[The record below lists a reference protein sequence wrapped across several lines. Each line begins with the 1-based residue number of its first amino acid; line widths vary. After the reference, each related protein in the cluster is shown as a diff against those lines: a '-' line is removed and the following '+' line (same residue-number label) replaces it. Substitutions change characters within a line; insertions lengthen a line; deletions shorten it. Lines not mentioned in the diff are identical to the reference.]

1 MKNLLIFGS
10 GDHAK
15 VIISEVLKLKKAYNP
30 MGFCCEKKKIG
41 KVIFKAKNKKYSI
54 ICNFKDINKK
64 IKKKKFYGIIGV
76 ADNFVRKKI
85 YNELKKNRNIIWES
99 IISIDAKRN
108 ANVKIGK
115 GSFIASNNFINTGT
129 IIEDHCLI
137 NTSTSLDHDNLFK
150 NFSST
155 APGVITGGNVIV
167 GESSHIGV
175 GAKIQNNI
183 KIEKNTIIGSGS
195 IVIKNCKKDSVY
207 FGSPAKFIRKKKLN
221 ERFLSKK

>member
-15 VIISEVLKLKKAYNP
+15 VVIAEALKSKKKYNTL
-30 MGFCCEKKKIG
+30 GFCCNSKKIG
-41 KVIFKAKNKKYSI
+41 KIIFKEKNKNYSI
-54 ICNFKDINKK
+54 ICNFKNINKK
-64 IKKKKFYGIIGV
+64 IKKKKIYGIIGV

-85 YNELKKNRNIIWES
+85 YDELKKNRNIIWQS
-99 IISIDAKRN
+99 IISIDAKKN
-108 ANVKIGK
+108 SNVKIGK

-129 IIEDHCLI
+129 IIKDHCLI
-137 NTSTSLDHDNLFK
+137 NSSSSLDHDNLFE

-175 GAKIQNNI
+175 GVKIQNNI

>member
-15 VIISEVLKLKKAYNP
+15 VVISEALKSKKKYHAL
-30 MGFCCEKKKIG
+30 GFCCNKKKIG
-41 KVIFKAKNKKYSI
+41 KIIFKEKKKNYSI
-54 ICNFKDINKK
+54 ICNFKNINKK
-64 IKKKKFYGIIGV
+64 IKKRKIYGIIGV

-85 YNELKKNRNIIWES
+85 YDELKKNRNIIWQS
-99 IISIDAKRN
+99 IISIDAKKN
-108 ANVKIGK
+108 SNVKIGK
-115 GSFIASNNFINTGT
+115 GSFVASNNFINTGT
-129 IIEDHCLI
+129 IIKDHCLI
-137 NTSTSLDHDNLFK
+137 NTSSSLDHDNLFK